1 MPRGMGYGGGLK
13 MNKKPKKKKKA
24 KPMKRGK

>member
-1 MPRGMGYGGGLK
+1 MPYHTGSGGLK
-13 MNKKPKKKKKA
+13 MHKKPKKKKKA